1 VTTGIDSR
9 PTQYGDAG
17 FSRFIRRAFL
27 ASAGYDAA
35 DLDRPI
41 IGIADTSSAYTTCHR
56 QMPELVAAVS
66 RGVTEAGGL
75 PVRFPTM
82 SLPEIL
88 MSPTSMLFRNLL
100 AMETEEQIMSQPMD
114 AVVLCGGCDKTV
126 PAQLMA
132 AVSADVPAVQVVVGP
147 MITGSWRG
155 ERLGACTDCRRMW
168 AAHRAGELDEIEI
181 GEVGANL
188 CSTAGTCT
196 VMGTAST
203 MACVTEALGLMVP
216 GGATPPAPTGRRLQ
230 IATESGRLAVD
241 AAIAGRRPS
250 TVLDDRSFHNA
261 ITTLIAI
268 GGSTNAVIHLTAI
281 ARRAGIALTLDDFDV
296 VSQRTPLLVDCKPAG
311 SGYLEDLD
319 REGGMPAVLRE
330 LGQAGLLELGARTI
344 TGLTVGELLG
354 TAAPAAG
361 EGLTSGTVRSVST
374 PLGPT
379 GSIRVVR
386 GSLAPDGAVI
396 KVAAASAALLQH
408 TGPALVFDSVEEAA
422 ARLDDPSLDVS
433 ADTVLVLR
441 NAGPKGAGMPEA
453 ASLPLP
459 RKLAAAGV
467 RDMVRVS
474 DARMS
479 GTAYGTVVLHVS
491 PEAVVGG
498 PLALVHDGDLVRLD
512 IAAGR
517 LDLLVE
523 DAELDRRRRQWAPP
537 PLPERGWRRLHA
549 EQVLAAHLGADL
561 EVLLPTRP
569 PERQP
574 APGPG

>member
-1 VTTGIDSR
+1 
-9 PTQYGDAG
+9 
-17 FSRFIRRAFL
+17 
-27 ASAGYDAA
+27 
-35 DLDRPI
+35 
-41 IGIADTSSAYTTCHR
+41 
-56 QMPELVAAVS
+56 
-66 RGVTEAGGL
+66 
-75 PVRFPTM
+75 
-82 SLPEIL
+82 
-88 MSPTSMLFRNLL
+88 
-100 AMETEEQIMSQPMD
+100 
-114 AVVLCGGCDKTV
+114 
-126 PAQLMA
+126 
-132 AVSADVPAVQVVVGP
+132 
-147 MITGSWRG
+147 
-155 ERLGACTDCRRMW
+155 
-168 AAHRAGELDEIEI
+168 
-181 GEVGANL
+181 
-188 CSTAGTCT
+188 
-196 VMGTAST
+196 
-203 MACVTEALGLMVP
+203 
-216 GGATPPAPTGRRLQ
+216 
-230 IATESGRLAVD
+230 
-241 AAIAGRRPS
+241 
-250 TVLDDRSFHNA
+250 
-261 ITTLIAI
+261 
-268 GGSTNAVIHLTAI
+268 
-281 ARRAGIALTLDDFDV
+281 
-296 VSQRTPLLVDCKPAG
+296 
-311 SGYLEDLD
+311 
-319 REGGMPAVLRE
+319 
-330 LGQAGLLELGARTI
+330 
-344 TGLTVGELLG
+344 
-354 TAAPAAG
+354 
-361 EGLTSGTVRSVST
+361 
-374 PLGPT
+374 
-379 GSIRVVR
+379 
-386 GSLAPDGAVI
+386 VI

-441 NAGPKGAGMPEA
+441 NAGPKGAGMPET